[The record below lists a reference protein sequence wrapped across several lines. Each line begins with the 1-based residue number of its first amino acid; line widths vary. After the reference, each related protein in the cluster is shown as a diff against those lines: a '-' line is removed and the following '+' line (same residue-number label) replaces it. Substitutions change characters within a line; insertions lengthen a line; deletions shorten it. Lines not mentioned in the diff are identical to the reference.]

1 MAAKKAAHFNAQLS
15 PFYYLGIMF
24 FHTYEWLFGALERY
38 LNFEAEKGHNT
49 YPFGCEMRM
58 LSNYNNNIFS
68 IETSAKFST
77 SILKNQNLICFE

>member
-38 LNFEAEKGHNT
+38 LNFQAEKGRNT

-58 LSNYNNNIFS
+58 LSNYNNNLFS
-68 IETSAKFST
+68 IEHLQNRMNIA
-77 SILKNQNLICFE
+77 ILCLKDQS